1 MDRRKELKQQ
11 YKLAKPEMGIFIIRC
26 LKNKRCHLQATP
38 DLRGVMNGAKARLNS
53 NSHPYRA
60 LQQDYNLLGK
70 EQFTMEILETLP
82 YDKDE
87 TKTDYSEE
95 LALLQMIWEDRL
107 LQDGYMFYG
116 KRAEPEKDGR

>member
-11 YKLAKPEMGIFIIRC
+11 YKLTKPDMGIFIIRC
-26 LKNKRCHLQATP
+26 LKSKRCYLQTAQ

-60 LQQDYNLLGK
+60 LQQDYNLLGA
-70 EQFTMEILETLP
+70 EQFSMEILENLP

-95 LALLQMIWEDRL
+95 LALLQMIWEEKL
-107 LQDGYMFYG
+107 LNDGYTFYG
-116 KRAEPEKDGR
+116 KRAEPGQE

>member
-11 YKLAKPEMGIFIIRC
+11 YKLTKPQMGIFIIRC
-26 LKNKRCHLQATP
+26 LNHKQCHLQATQ

-60 LQQDYNLLGK
+60 LQQAYNKLGM

-87 TKTDYSEE
+87 AKTDYSEE
-95 LALLQMIWEDRL
+95 LALLQMIWEEKL
-107 LQDGYMFYG
+107 LQDGYTFYS
-116 KRAEPEKDGR
+116 KRAD